1 MAFKA
6 SFKFSDSR
14 EFDVLT
20 WRVKFN
26 RDVDP
31 KGRPASD
38 IYGGTIYVEVESTPD
53 TIVLDKMFKQYQ
65 PVNGNIVFK
74 KADEDAK
81 MKELVFE
88 NGYVVDYEEAL
99 NVANQYPMTIK
110 FAISAQTVKMDEATF
125 VQDCRK
131 TTNGCF
137 LIKVLRC
144 RNIPIPVISAPKNI
158 PTSRIIYLK
167 S

>member
-53 TIVLDKMFKQYQ
+53 TIVLDKMFKQYK

-125 VQDCRK
+125 VQDWPE
-131 TTNGCF
+131 N
-137 LIKVLRC
+137 
-144 RNIPIPVISAPKNI
+144 N
-158 PTSRIIYLK
+158 
-167 S
+167 

>member
-1 MAFKA
+1 MGKDLSWSLEKA
-6 SFKFSDSR
+6 TPGFASANSTQMGLMSNSPNWIRASSAARKTASIRSEGLISDN
-14 EFDVLT
+14 
-20 WRVKFN
+20 W
-26 RDVDP
+26 VD
-31 KGRPASD
+31 
-38 IYGGTIYVEVESTPD
+38 
-53 TIVLDKMFKQYQ
+53 FKQYQ

-125 VQDCRK
+125 VQDWPE
-131 TTNGCF
+131 N
-137 LIKVLRC
+137 
-144 RNIPIPVISAPKNI
+144 N
-158 PTSRIIYLK
+158 
-167 S
+167 

>member
-53 TIVLDKMFKQYQ
+53 TAQSETLGDCVKIL
-65 PVNGNIVFK
+65 I
-74 KADEDAK
+74 
-81 MKELVFE
+81 
-88 NGYVVDYEEAL
+88 
-99 NVANQYPMTIK
+99 
-110 FAISAQTVKMDEATF
+110 FAS
-125 VQDCRK
+125 
-131 TTNGCF
+131 
-137 LIKVLRC
+137 
-144 RNIPIPVISAPKNI
+144 
-158 PTSRIIYLK
+158 
-167 S
+167 